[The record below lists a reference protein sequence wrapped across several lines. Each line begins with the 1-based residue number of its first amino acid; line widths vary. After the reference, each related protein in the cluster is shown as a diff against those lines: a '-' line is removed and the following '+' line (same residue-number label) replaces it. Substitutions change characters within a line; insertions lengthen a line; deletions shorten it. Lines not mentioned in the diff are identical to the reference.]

1 MSAVLAEAVFRALVR
16 RAANKD
22 VPLFAA
28 GAYCSLSLA
37 TMSNRMY
44 QRLIIS
50 TFVLLIYLTRVFT
63 MPVDRTPSMPRR
75 AVVLNRKPRVSEPQ
89 LPPAPLITPR
99 TEKQKRRREFFLL
112 EQEPSRIAANKNIC
126 ALLADMEANPE
137 DWYKRFLYDTAVE
150 DYEIDFCKF
159 VPDSEVEVVVSQ
171 MDAATAK
178 IEKLRTAI
186 KYGNVVAK
194 SDAVCA
200 YMAAIKQFHTDF
212 GVSYES
218 QANDGADADIALKCE
233 MIQLYVDRVK
243 PMDSFDFELRVG
255 TWEMEMLFINPHRL
269 DDPRRLQLDARLRK
283 LVAGWKKVPADS
295 LPPFDDHKGILFRL
309 FNDYSSHPRDLA
321 AIERYLQMS
330 IYYQTLNRLQN
341 EAYEAAKTVVPS
353 KMPRPRAVAEPRKL
367 REFKL

>member
-1 MSAVLAEAVFRALVR
+1 
-16 RAANKD
+16 
-22 VPLFAA
+22 
-28 GAYCSLSLA
+28 
-37 TMSNRMY
+37 
-44 QRLIIS
+44 
-50 TFVLLIYLTRVFT
+50 
-63 MPVDRTPSMPRR
+63 MPADRTLAMPRR
-75 AVVLNRKPRVSEPQ
+75 AVVLNRKPRISEPQ

-99 TEKQKRRREFFLL
+99 TENQKRRREFFLL
-112 EQEPSRIAANKNIC
+112 EQEPSRIAANKNVC

-137 DWYKRFLYDTAVE
+137 IGFKRFLYDTAVE
-150 DYEIDFCKF
+150 DYETDFCKF

-367 REFKL
+367 REFNL